1 MSNESLIERNCREI
15 ARVHGGQ
22 LLKLSPTGQAGIP
35 DRLLLLP
42 GGRVAFVEFKNRKG
56 RLSELQRW
64 WLQVLSRLGFPAY
77 TCRSSA
83 RFREILAE
91 VKAGVYTT
99 ASPPEES

>member
-1 MSNESLIERNCREI
+1 MGESYIERNCREI
-15 ARVHGGQ
+15 TRAQGGQ
-22 LLKLSPTGQAGIP
+22 LLKLSPTGQTGIP

-42 GGRVAFVEFKNRKG
+42 GGRVAFVEFKDRRG

-64 WLQVLSRLGFPAY
+64 WLHLLAGLGFPVY

-91 VKAGVYTT
+91 VKADVYTT